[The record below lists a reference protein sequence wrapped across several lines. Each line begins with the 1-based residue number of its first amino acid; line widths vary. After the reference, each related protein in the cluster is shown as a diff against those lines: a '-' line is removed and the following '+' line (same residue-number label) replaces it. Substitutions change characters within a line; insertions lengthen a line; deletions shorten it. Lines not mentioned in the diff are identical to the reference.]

1 MSVDLAR
8 DDSSAVLL
16 WTAGGDTVPLPVP
29 GQPQTV
35 AWADDD
41 TALVTTYD
49 GEGTALY
56 GCDVGSAECA
66 RLPLDGVED
75 VTLAR

>member
-1 MSVDLAR
+1 MTRCRCGGAG
-8 DDSSAVLL
+8 SAADRGL
-16 WTAGGDTVPLPVP
+16 
-29 GQPQTV
+29 
-35 AWADDD
+35 ADDD

-49 GEGTALY
+49 GQGTALY
-56 GCDVGSAECA
+56 GCEVGSARCA